1 MSVYRDMEVVKVKT
15 EDGKERYF
23 VADDDGLP
31 ILKFIRFKD
40 NTMLVIVDNLKL

>member
-1 MSVYRDMEVVKVKT
+1 MEVVKIKT

-23 VADDDGLP
+23 VADDDGLPIEP